1 LLKTKNLKQ
10 LSIRADEPNAGLKRL
25 KVFKSLD
32 YFELVLDFF
41 EVEEDMKFI
50 ETLDF
55 TKLYFD
61 IFSGNTL
68 SD

>member
-1 LLKTKNLKQ
+1 MKQ